1 MSYAEHL
8 SSLSAVRALSE
19 GHAPKRVLKTEPFVD
34 GPFAA
39 PRATSTW
46 EDDNPPVYKTNL
58 AASDRC
64 FTASSTITAWVE
76 EFRQHVGARE
86 FKTSELAGFLVARGW
101 KAKHPRPGA
110 SDLLRRLSWDLPRRK
125 ALVEAVS
132 ESRGRG
138 SDVVWK
144 FTSVTL
150 DPTSKTQS

>member
-64 FTASSTITAWVE
+64 FTASSTITAWVG

-110 SDLLRRLSWDLPRRK
+110 SDLLRRLSWDTPRRK
-125 ALVEAVS
+125 AVVEAVS
-132 ESRGRG
+132 GESRGRG

-144 FTSVTL
+144 FLTRE
-150 DPTSKTQS
+150 QS